1 MDNQSSF
8 CFFHRSYHYCFYFEK
23 INGLFH
29 LLYTGHC
36 CGALSGASSFIA
48 YIYDGRK
55 HWDAMS
61 VVSVVGVEKR
71 GFFSIYCVCVLF
83 GRKRLFLSLL
93 HGFTQRWTL
102 ITKFVSN
109 LVLFSGFNQVSTAS
123 SWAVG
128 DVFVR
133 HLAVTG
139 NSGMR
144 ASGICIC

>member
-1 MDNQSSF
+1 MSSRV
-8 CFFHRSYHYCFYFEK
+8 CRRSGK
-23 INGLFH
+23 
-29 LLYTGHC
+29 T
-36 CGALSGASSFIA
+36 
-48 YIYDGRK
+48 
-55 HWDAMS
+55 
-61 VVSVVGVEKR
+61 
-71 GFFSIYCVCVLF
+71 GFFSIYCVCVLV

-133 HLAVTG
+133 HLRSRVILA
-139 NSGMR
+139 
-144 ASGICIC
+144 